1 MFGNFEEEAR
11 KIIVNAKK
19 EMYELKHPY
28 ISSEHLLLS
37 ILKTESEISNK
48 LKKHNLDY
56 QTFKNEI
63 IKVLGKGRKPAPWF
77 LYTPLLKRILENAI
91 IDSKDNNRGIVTVN
105 HLFLSML
112 EEGEGVAI
120 RILLGMNIDI
130 DDLYNDFAYKI
141 VKKKNKKLLIE
152 TLGIDLNKK
161 AIKEAIDPVTGRDNE
176 VKRVLE
182 ILSRR
187 TKNNPLLIGKA
198 GVGKTAIVEALAQKI
213 VNGDVPLSLKNK
225 RIISLDMASSV
236 AGTKYRGEFEERMNK
251 ILKEIEENGDI
262 ILFIDE
268 VHTLVGAGGAEG
280 AIDAS
285 NIFKPALARGKIRCI
300 GATTIEEYKK
310 YIEKDSALER
320 RFQKVIIEE
329 PSKKSVKEILLNLK
343 DIYENFHKVSITE
356 EIIDQIIT
364 LSSKYIYFRNE
375 PDRSIDILDEVCAKV
390 SLKESKDIK
399 EYKSLSKEL
408 KEIINQKK
416 KAISKSD
423 FDKASKYKT
432 REYYIMD
439 KINSLELNIYKN
451 KKKKVTKIDV
461 AEVINTKTNIPI
473 YEILNEKKNIIKNTE
488 KVLKGKIIGQDK
500 AIKIVSSVIKKIKLG
515 FNSGVYSMLFCGPSG
530 VGKTLLAKTF
540 GNYLT
545 KNSVIKIDCSEFKE
559 PHSISKIIGSPPG
572 YVGYDETNTILEKI
586 KNNPNSVLILDE
598 IEKAHSNFIS
608 LFLQVLDEGIMKNSK
623 GQIIR
628 FDNVVIIMTSNIGYL
643 NSSVG
648 FNINTSQTEKLN
660 ESFSIPFMNRVDN
673 LITFNRLTEE
683 NIRQIT
689 EKEIKQIKKKYKTK
703 VKIKVSKKVIDDIV
717 EISNYKTYG
726 ARKIKKIIKD
736 KLESI
741 IIDTI
746 IEEKPNIYIKELIQK
761 A

>member
-11 KIIVNAKK
+11 KILVNAKK

-408 KEIINQKK
+408 KEIINKKK

-500 AIKIVSSVIKKIKLG
+500 AIKIVSSVLKKIKLG

>member
-1 MFGNFEEEAR
+1 
-11 KIIVNAKK
+11 
-19 EMYELKHPY
+19 
-28 ISSEHLLLS
+28 
-37 ILKTESEISNK
+37 
-48 LKKHNLDY
+48 
-56 QTFKNEI
+56 
-63 IKVLGKGRKPAPWF
+63 
-77 LYTPLLKRILENAI
+77 
-91 IDSKDNNRGIVTVN
+91 
-105 HLFLSML
+105 
-112 EEGEGVAI
+112 
-120 RILLGMNIDI
+120 
-130 DDLYNDFAYKI
+130 
-141 VKKKNKKLLIE
+141 
-152 TLGIDLNKK
+152 
-161 AIKEAIDPVTGRDNE
+161 
-176 VKRVLE
+176 
-182 ILSRR
+182 
-187 TKNNPLLIGKA
+187 
-198 GVGKTAIVEALAQKI
+198 
-213 VNGDVPLSLKNK
+213 
-225 RIISLDMASSV
+225 
-236 AGTKYRGEFEERMNK
+236 
-251 ILKEIEENGDI
+251 
-262 ILFIDE
+262 
-268 VHTLVGAGGAEG
+268 
-280 AIDAS
+280 
-285 NIFKPALARGKIRCI
+285 
-300 GATTIEEYKK
+300 
-310 YIEKDSALER
+310 
-320 RFQKVIIEE
+320 
-329 PSKKSVKEILLNLK
+329 
-343 DIYENFHKVSITE
+343 
-356 EIIDQIIT
+356 
-364 LSSKYIYFRNE
+364 
-375 PDRSIDILDEVCAKV
+375 
-390 SLKESKDIK
+390 
-399 EYKSLSKEL
+399 
-408 KEIINQKK
+408 
-416 KAISKSD
+416 
-423 FDKASKYKT
+423 
-432 REYYIMD
+432 
-439 KINSLELNIYKN
+439 
-451 KKKKVTKIDV
+451 
-461 AEVINTKTNIPI
+461 
-473 YEILNEKKNIIKNTE
+473 
-488 KVLKGKIIGQDK
+488 
-500 AIKIVSSVIKKIKLG
+500 
-515 FNSGVYSMLFCGPSG
+515 MLFCGPSG